1 MSHFESQK
9 VHTFYKNN
17 HTHFSNTRYIIWPYI
32 RTFLSTTYN
41 PTHLILDNG
50 CGNGRCI
57 MYNNII
63 GMDYSRELLQHITKG
78 NSSRDSSV
86 YGSGSMYG
94 SGSRDI
100 SRDISNKDNNYI
112 SNTNISNTKDNST
125 SNPSTI
131 NPSTYNPSTYNP
143 STYKTNNTTTN
154 KTNNNIPSPLDLLR
168 GDCLYIPF
176 KNNTYN
182 IIISIAVLHHISTLE
197 RRIIFLKEIYRI
209 LKYKGICLIGVW
221 SIKHRNNKRFIEC
234 SGVGGSVGEGGGEEC
249 GMDKGYVNTSN
260 TSNTIRDTTD
270 NIIRDIKDI
279 KDIKDNNNISNIK
292 DIPFSY
298 GDVYATW
305 NNVSVRYVHLF
316 NIKELCDM
324 CVSVG
329 FTIEENKEV
338 GGVTI
343 EENKEVGGVT
353 IEEVIEEHETLY
365 VRVRKR
371 EHLIK
376 AVFGFETA
384 LIKKIIQTK
393 HAVAH
398 IGVNKMMALIVQK
411 YYGIPKAYIREYVK
425 DCEICSQFNSLKTIQ
440 PVYINHITKKYDL
453 FMMDCILNVIDTYTK
468 HLYCFKLINKT
479 SELVRDSLKFLFNN
493 FGVPVAIQFDNGRK
507 FKNAL
512 LEVFLTDLNI
522 KIIHGRPRNPKAQ
535 GQIERVNRTIKR
547 SLAKKLHDTGGR
559 TGIEDLNN
567 FIYAYNRSV
576 YSAKNKSLFMHFFE
590 QPGFNN
596 PLSRSIIVENEASTI
611 VPAIDI
617 DPDIVLVEE
626 NAADTQWILEIASD
640 VHEEFTETVTTTT
653 TIKAD
658 DREIDS
664 NIRSNGAKHFKNYR
678 ERIIESNNS
687 NGLKKDLSIGNH
699 VLIKKTLRYE
709 Y

>member
-17 HTHFSNTRYIIWPYI
+17 HTHFSNTRYTIWPYI

-78 NSSRDSSV
+78 NSSGGYGSDG
-86 YGSGSMYG
+86 YGSGYG

-112 SNTNISNTKDNST
+112 SNTNISNTKDNISNTKDNST

-131 NPSTYNPSTYNP
+131 NPSTYNPSTY
-143 STYKTNNTTTN
+143 KTN

-234 SGVGGSVGEGGGEEC
+234 SGKDGSVGEC
-249 GMDKGYVNTSN
+249 GSDKGYVNTSN
-260 TSNTIRDTTD
+260 TIRDIKDTKDIKDIKDTKDIKDNTIRDIKDNTLRDIKDNTLRDTKDTTD
-270 NIIRDIKDI
+270 NNIRDNIKDNTIRDIKDI

-329 FTIEENKEV
+329 FTIEE
-338 GGVTI
+338 
-343 EENKEVGGVT
+343 
-353 IEEVIEEHETLY
+353 VIEEHETLY
-365 VRVRKR
+365 VRYRRGSR
-371 EHLIK
+371 E
-376 AVFGFETA
+376 VS
-384 LIKKIIQTK
+384 
-393 HAVAH
+393 
-398 IGVNKMMALIVQK
+398 GV
-411 YYGIPKAYIREYVK
+411 
-425 DCEICSQFNSLKTIQ
+425 SS
-440 PVYINHITKKYDL
+440 
-453 FMMDCILNVIDTYTK
+453 
-468 HLYCFKLINKT
+468 
-479 SELVRDSLKFLFNN
+479 SS
-493 FGVPVAIQFDNGRK
+493 
-507 FKNAL
+507 
-512 LEVFLTDLNI
+512 
-522 KIIHGRPRNPKAQ
+522 
-535 GQIERVNRTIKR
+535 
-547 SLAKKLHDTGGR
+547 S
-559 TGIEDLNN
+559 
-567 FIYAYNRSV
+567 S
-576 YSAKNKSLFMHFFE
+576 SS
-590 QPGFNN
+590 
-596 PLSRSIIVENEASTI
+596 SS
-611 VPAIDI
+611 
-617 DPDIVLVEE
+617 
-626 NAADTQWILEIASD
+626 
-640 VHEEFTETVTTTT
+640 
-653 TIKAD
+653 
-658 DREIDS
+658 
-664 NIRSNGAKHFKNYR
+664 
-678 ERIIESNNS
+678 
-687 NGLKKDLSIGNH
+687 
-699 VLIKKTLRYE
+699 
-709 Y
+709 

>member
-17 HTHFSNTRYIIWPYI
+17 HTHFSNTRYTIWPYI

-86 YGSGSMYG
+86 YGSGSDGYGSGSMYG

-112 SNTNISNTKDNST
+112 SNTNISNTKDNISNTKDNST

-131 NPSTYNPSTYNP
+131 NPTTYNPSTN
-143 STYKTNNTTTN
+143 N
-154 KTNNNIPSPLDLLR
+154 KTNNNFPSPLDLLR

-234 SGVGGSVGEGGGEEC
+234 SGVGGSVGEC
-249 GMDKGYVNTSN
+249 GSDKGYVN

-270 NIIRDIKDI
+270 NIKDNTIRDIKDI
-279 KDIKDNNNISNIK
+279 KDIKDTTDTKDNNNISNIKDTKDNNNISNIK

-329 FTIEENKEV
+329 FTIEE
-338 GGVTI
+338 
-343 EENKEVGGVT
+343 
-353 IEEVIEEHETLY
+353 VIEEHETLY
-365 VRVRKR
+365 VRIRK
-371 EHLIK
+371 
-376 AVFGFETA
+376 
-384 LIKKIIQTK
+384 
-393 HAVAH
+393 
-398 IGVNKMMALIVQK
+398 
-411 YYGIPKAYIREYVK
+411 
-425 DCEICSQFNSLKTIQ
+425 
-440 PVYINHITKKYDL
+440 
-453 FMMDCILNVIDTYTK
+453 
-468 HLYCFKLINKT
+468 
-479 SELVRDSLKFLFNN
+479 
-493 FGVPVAIQFDNGRK
+493 
-507 FKNAL
+507 
-512 LEVFLTDLNI
+512 
-522 KIIHGRPRNPKAQ
+522 
-535 GQIERVNRTIKR
+535 
-547 SLAKKLHDTGGR
+547 
-559 TGIEDLNN
+559 
-567 FIYAYNRSV
+567 
-576 YSAKNKSLFMHFFE
+576 
-590 QPGFNN
+590 
-596 PLSRSIIVENEASTI
+596 
-611 VPAIDI
+611 
-617 DPDIVLVEE
+617 
-626 NAADTQWILEIASD
+626 
-640 VHEEFTETVTTTT
+640 
-653 TIKAD
+653 
-658 DREIDS
+658 
-664 NIRSNGAKHFKNYR
+664 
-678 ERIIESNNS
+678 
-687 NGLKKDLSIGNH
+687 
-699 VLIKKTLRYE
+699 
-709 Y
+709 